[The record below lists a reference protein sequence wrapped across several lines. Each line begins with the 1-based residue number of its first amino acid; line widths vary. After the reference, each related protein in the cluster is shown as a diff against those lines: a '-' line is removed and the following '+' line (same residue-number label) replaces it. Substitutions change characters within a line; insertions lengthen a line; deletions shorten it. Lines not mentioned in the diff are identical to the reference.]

1 VTAIGSGGPYAHAAA
16 RALTKF
22 SNLDARTIA
31 EEAMKIAATIC
42 IYTNDQIIVEE
53 L

>member
-1 VTAIGSGGPYAHAAA
+1 
-16 RALTKF
+16 
-22 SNLDARTIA
+22 LDAKAIA
-31 EEAMKIAATIC
+31 LEAMKIAASIC